1 MRLGGWGES
10 LTPQT
15 RVPLYASRTQ
25 TSTKTISGL
34 TNIKPLA
41 TRQSPKPR
49 LPETNF

>member
-15 RVPLYASRTQ
+15 RAPLHASRTQ
-25 TSTKTISGL
+25 TSPPKISGL
-34 TNIKPLA
+34 TNIKPLV